1 MSRRNAVSRA
11 AFATT
16 TKSGNTGRKGRNND
30 SKKLPRS
37 SCDEVM
43 KRKELDGV
51 LLLLFWGAWMGVG
64 GWVGGGGANL

>member
-11 AFATT
+11 AFA
-16 TKSGNTGRKGRNND
+16 KKKRSLGGKGRNND

-43 KRKELDGV
+43 KTNRTRWRFVVVVLGGLDE
-51 LLLLFWGAWMGVG
+51 
-64 GWVGGGGANL
+64 GGGGG